1 MSDYQK
7 HIILGLSLVLIF
19 SLGTLVEAE
28 DAKVIEVEGVS
39 YVNNNNLAAAEE
51 KAINNGLRRAVEQA
65 VGTYV
70 DSSTKVKN
78 AQLIEDEI
86 LKNSRGYVK
95 SYQVLAKNKQNN
107 NLRVKLRVK
116 VGSKDLV
123 SDLDALK
130 MNIKRHGNPRV
141 MFLISQIKEGYHVNL
156 SSSVVSNKLMNKFIA
171 SGFRVI
177 DQAQIKKVVDD
188 EQRKAIIQGD
198 YGLAAK
204 LGVQLN
210 ADLVVTGDARASHI
224 DLSDVYD
231 GDLGDTL
238 KSYSSNIN
246 SKVINTATAEVV
258 AAVSANAK
266 GAGGNKESAARKAL
280 TKAADILGQKLVDN
294 VSKQIIQE
302 DKTINLKIDNLRT
315 VKQLQEL
322 RTVLPSV
329 AGVNN
334 VYFRSYNDSLG
345 VFDLDLASRTQAID
359 VALDLEK
366 KVSYNFSIMSMSAS
380 KLILKIK

>member
-1 MSDYQK
+1 MSDNQK
-7 HIILGLSLVLIF
+7 QVVIGLSLVLIF
-19 SLGTLVEAE
+19 CLGTIVEAQ
-28 DAKVIEVEGVS
+28 DTKIVEVEGLS
-39 YVNNNNLAAAEE
+39 YVNNNNLEKKKK
-51 KAINNGLRRAVEQA
+51 KAINDGLRRAVEQV

-78 AQLIEDEI
+78 GQLIEDEI

-95 SYQVLAKNKQNN
+95 SYQVLAKNNENN

-116 VGSKDLV
+116 VGSEDLA
-123 SDLDALK
+123 SDLEALK

-156 SSSVVSNKLMNKFIA
+156 SPSVVSNKLMNKFIE
-171 SGFRVI
+171 SGYRVI
-177 DQAQIKKVVDD
+177 DQAQIKKVVDN

-231 GDLGDTL
+231 GNLGDTL

-266 GAGGNKESAARKAL
+266 GAGGNRESAARKAL
-280 TKAADILGQKLVDN
+280 TKAANILGQKLVDN
-294 VSKQIIQE
+294 VSKQVIQE
-302 DKTINLKIDNLRT
+302 DKTINLKINNLRT
-315 VKQLQEL
+315 IKQLQEL
-322 RTVLPSV
+322 RNVLPTV
-329 AGVNN
+329 TGVND

-345 VFDLDLASRTQAID
+345 VFDLDLKSSAKTID

-366 KVSYNFSIMSMSAS
+366 KVSYSFSIMSMSAA
-380 KLILKIK
+380 KLILKIN